1 MKKLITFIIILLI
14 AFLAVFIFWK
24 TTDKKEEE
32 QNLTIENYSVSH
44 DTKFGGIYI
53 NLSIDDFNKIGFK
66 YGDSVDIKF
75 SNGYELKDIPYYNGY
90 YVEIGELEM
99 VGYPGYPYIKVCRN
113 YGDDLWTEGNINEN
127 ITATVSLNKAKKY
140 LDIQEASDIKYTD
153 TQGDI
158 PDVVFANFRSV
169 NVGKMKENILYRSAS
184 PIDNSHNRAAVT
196 DKLMKEAKINYE
208 VDLSDSNE
216 ELIEHMAKTDF
227 NSPYFKTLYDKK
239 NVIALNM
246 NMQIKDNPKLQ
257 GTSLI
262 KNEISSSLSVK
273 LQMKELTFGE
283 KLVQGLKAM
292 SEHDGPYLIHC
303 VEGKDRTGY
312 VVMVLSALSGATY
325 QEMVDDYM
333 ITYDNYYGIN
343 LKTDKSKYDTIKNR
357 NIDMFLRYISG
368 NDDNLDVDLSKINY
382 EEAITNYLL
391 KIGMK
396 QEDINTL
403 KAKLTK

>member
-1 MKKLITFIIILLI
+1 
-14 AFLAVFIFWK
+14 
-24 TTDKKEEE
+24 
-32 QNLTIENYSVSH
+32 
-44 DTKFGGIYI
+44 
-53 NLSIDDFNKIGFK
+53 
-66 YGDSVDIKF
+66 
-75 SNGYELKDIPYYNGY
+75 
-90 YVEIGELEM
+90 M

-140 LDIQEASDIKYTD
+140 LDIKEASDIKYTD

-158 PDVVFANFRSV
+158 PDIVFANFRSV

-196 DKLMKEAKINYE
+196 DKLMKEAKVNYE
-208 VDLSDSNE
+208 VDLSDSDE
-216 ELIEHMAKTDF
+216 ELIEHMAKSDF

-262 KNEISSSLSVK
+262 KNEISSNLMVK

-343 LKTDKSKYDTIKNR
+343 LNTDKSKYDTIKNR
-357 NIDMFLRYISG
+357 NIDMFLRFISDNDG
-368 NDDNLDVDLSKINY
+368 NLNADLTNINY
-382 EEAITNYLL
+382 EEAITKYLL

-396 QEDINTL
+396 QEDINKL
-403 KAKLTK
+403 KTKLTK

>member
-1 MKKLITFIIILLI
+1 
-14 AFLAVFIFWK
+14 
-24 TTDKKEEE
+24 
-32 QNLTIENYSVSH
+32 
-44 DTKFGGIYI
+44 
-53 NLSIDDFNKIGFK
+53 
-66 YGDSVDIKF
+66 
-75 SNGYELKDIPYYNGY
+75 
-90 YVEIGELEM
+90 
-99 VGYPGYPYIKVCRN
+99 
-113 YGDDLWTEGNINEN
+113 
-127 ITATVSLNKAKKY
+127 
-140 LDIQEASDIKYTD
+140 
-153 TQGDI
+153 
-158 PDVVFANFRSV
+158 
-169 NVGKMKENILYRSAS
+169 
-184 PIDNSHNRAAVT
+184 
-196 DKLMKEAKINYE
+196 
-208 VDLSDSNE
+208 
-216 ELIEHMAKTDF
+216 
-227 NSPYFKTLYDKK
+227 
-239 NVIALNM
+239 M

>member
-1 MKKLITFIIILLI
+1 MKKLITFIIIISI

-24 TTDKKEEE
+24 TTDKKEE
-32 QNLTIENYSVSH
+32 QNITIENYNVSH

-53 NLSIDDFNKIGFK
+53 NISIDDFNKIGFK

-158 PDVVFANFRSV
+158 PDIVFANFRSV

-196 DKLMKEAKINYE
+196 DKLMKEAKVNYE
-208 VDLSDSNE
+208 VDLSDSDE
-216 ELIEHMAKTDF
+216 ELIEHMAKSDF

-262 KNEISSSLSVK
+262 KNEISSNLMVK

-343 LKTDKSKYDTIKNR
+343 LNTDKSKYDTIKNR
-357 NIDMFLRYISG
+357 NIDMFLRYISDNDG
-368 NDDNLDVDLSKINY
+368 NLNVDLTNINY
-382 EEAITNYLL
+382 EEAITKYLL

-396 QEDINTL
+396 QEDINKL
-403 KAKLTK
+403 KTKLTK

>member
-53 NLSIDDFNKIGFK
+53 NISIDDFNKIGFK

>member
-14 AFLAVFIFWK
+14 AFLVVFIFWK
-24 TTDKKEEE
+24 TTDKKEE
-32 QNLTIENYSVSH
+32 QNITIENYNVSH

-53 NLSIDDFNKIGFK
+53 NISIDDFNKIGFK

-158 PDVVFANFRSV
+158 PDIVFANFRSV

-196 DKLMKEAKINYE
+196 DKLMEEAKVNYE
-208 VDLSDSNE
+208 VDLSDSDE
-216 ELIEHMAKTDF
+216 ELIEHMAKSDF

-262 KNEISSSLSVK
+262 KNEISSNLMVK

-343 LKTDKSKYDTIKNR
+343 LNTDKSKYDTIKNR
-357 NIDMFLRYISG
+357 NIDMFLRYISDNDG
-368 NDDNLDVDLSKINY
+368 NLNVDLTNINY
-382 EEAITNYLL
+382 EEAITKYLL

-396 QEDINTL
+396 QEDINKL
-403 KAKLTK
+403 KTKLTK

>member
-1 MKKLITFIIILLI
+1 MKKLITIIIILLI

-53 NLSIDDFNKIGFK
+53 NISIDDFNKIGFK